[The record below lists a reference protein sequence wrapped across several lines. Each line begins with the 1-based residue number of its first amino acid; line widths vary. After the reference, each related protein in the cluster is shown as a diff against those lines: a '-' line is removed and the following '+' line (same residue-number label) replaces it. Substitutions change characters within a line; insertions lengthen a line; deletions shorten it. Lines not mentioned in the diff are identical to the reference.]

1 MELKHSFGTVV
12 ACGLVEQLE
21 RCGLKV
27 RGLVGPDGQ
36 VVPALYC
43 FSDSLP
49 GRLWQ
54 SQSTQP
60 FWLPCACSAAPD
72 LSASH
77 LCQCAET
84 AHWAA
89 KVHCSSQQLP
99 DTDWDLPCSATW
111 DMVEISKTAGVL
123 TWVSP
128 IIPESQASVSEQIH
142 SATLS
147 QTPSRPRFTV

>member
-1 MELKHSFGTVV
+1 MLGHSFGTVV

-27 RGLVGPDGQ
+27 RGLVGLDGR
-36 VVPALYC
+36 VVPALCC

-49 GRLWQ
+49 VRLWQ
-54 SQSTQP
+54 WQSTP
-60 FWLPCACSAAPD
+60 HFRLPYTQLDCHAPLVPRLIPD
-72 LSASH
+72 LSASP
-77 LCQCAET
+77 LCECAEKT

-111 DMVEISKTAGVL
+111 DIVEMLLAHCRGWKSTSKRSA
-123 TWVSP
+123 SP
-128 IIPESQASVSEQIH
+128 SCG
-142 SATLS
+142 TG
-147 QTPSRPRFTV
+147 SRF

>member
-99 DTDWDLPCSATW
+99 DTDHWDLPCSATW
-111 DMVEISKTAGVL
+111 DIVEMLLAHCRGWKSTSKRSSSPCCEESFL
-123 TWVSP
+123 MFPYSWRWV
-128 IIPESQASVSEQIH
+128 H
-142 SATLS
+142 S
-147 QTPSRPRFTV
+147 